1 MLLFWGKIG
10 ISAHLQMHVY
20 FFSTTKTMNE
30 IGAMRHDMGQFSF
43 ILQYVTYSHVIQYM
57 PFLLKSENTHHR
69 AVRS

>member
-1 MLLFWGKIG
+1 MLQFREKLEFQHTYKCTC
-10 ISAHLQMHVY
+10 

-30 IGAMRHDMGQFSF
+30 IGAMRQDIGQFSF

-69 AVRS
+69 AVRF